1 MARWTDWSFRRRPT
15 RFAVHAVLAAA
26 IALSGCAGAPDT
38 MLVANAVQAPDAR
51 EHKIL
56 VATTRVRDPKPGA
69 FYNGERSQTLDFSA
83 FDVSV
88 PPSHVNGHVEW
99 PKQAPGDPRTDFVMR
114 DGRYLSGE
122 KEFIADLNRQL
133 GMRPKGQRKVL
144 FFIHGYN
151 TQFAEGLYRF
161 AQVVDDAKSTAV
173 PVHFSWASRGA
184 LSEYVYD
191 NNSATSARDRLE
203 HVFRLV
209 AASDA
214 DQINI
219 LAHSMGNW
227 VTVEA
232 IRNIQI
238 KGDAPAAGKIGAI
251 VLAAPDIDIDVFK
264 SQMRRIGKPKKP
276 YLVVISQDD
285 RALAAS
291 RFLAGGKNRLG
302 DDPNEPELTSLG
314 AIVVDLTA
322 MEGMNAMNHDKF
334 AEIAKIAP
342 ELDGVLNKGIGS
354 PGGGEGAVGAIGA
367 AVPAVLAVPASIVS
381 APIRIIAG
389 R

>member
-1 MARWTDWSFRRRPT
+1 
-15 RFAVHAVLAAA
+15 
-26 IALSGCAGAPDT
+26 
-38 MLVANAVQAPDAR
+38 MLVANAAQAPDAR
-51 EHKIL
+51 DHRIL
-56 VATTRVRDPKPGA
+56 VATSRARDPQPGA
-69 FYNGERSQTLDFSA
+69 FYSGERSPSLDFAA

-88 PPSHVNGHVEW
+88 PPTHVNGHVEW
-99 PKQAPGDPRTDFVMR
+99 PRQAPGDPRTDFVMR

-122 KEFIADLNRQL
+122 TEFVAELNRQL
-133 GMRPKGQRKVL
+133 AARPKGQRKVL

-161 AQVVDDAKSTAV
+161 AQVVDDARSTAV
-173 PVHFSWASRGA
+173 AVHFSWASRGA

-191 NNSATSARDRLE
+191 NNSATAARDRLE

-209 AASDA
+209 AASDV
-214 DQINI
+214 DKINI

-232 IRNIQI
+232 IRNIRI

-264 SQMRRIGKPKKP
+264 SQMRRIGKPKQP

-302 DDPNEPELTSLG
+302 DDPNEAELPALG

-322 MEGMNAMNHDKF
+322 VKGMDATNHDKF

-342 ELDGVLNKGIGS
+342 ELDTVLSKGIGS
-354 PGGGEGAVGAIGA
+354 PGGGEGAAGAIGA
-367 AVPAVLAVPASIVS
+367 TVLAVPAAIVS
-381 APIRIIAG
+381 APIRLIAG

>member
-1 MARWTDWSFRRRPT
+1 MACWTAWDFRRRPST
-15 RFAVHAVLAAA
+15 RLAAQAVLAAT

-38 MLVANAVQAPDAR
+38 MLVANAVSAPEAR

-56 VATTRVRDPKPGA
+56 VATTRARDPRPGA
-69 FYNGERSQTLDFSA
+69 FYGGERSPSLDFSA
-83 FDVSV
+83 FDISV
-88 PPSHVNGHVEW
+88 PPTHVNGQVEW
-99 PKQAPGDPRTDFVMR
+99 PRQAPGDPRTDFVMR

-122 KEFIADLNRQL
+122 KEFVADLNRQL
-133 GMRPKGQRKVL
+133 AARPKGQRKVL

-173 PVHFSWASRGA
+173 AVHFSWASRGE

-203 HVFRLV
+203 RVLRLV

-214 DQINI
+214 EKINI

-264 SQMRRIGKPKKP
+264 SQMQRIGKPKKP

-302 DDPNEPELTSLG
+302 DDTNEAELAEYG
-314 AIVVDLTA
+314 AVVVDLTDVK
-322 MEGMNAMNHDKF
+322 GLSSMNHDKF
-334 AEIAKIAP
+334 AQIAEIAPK
-342 ELDGVLNKGIGS
+342 LGDVLHVGVGS
-354 PGGGEGAVGAIGA
+354 PGAGPIGAVGA
-367 AVPAVLAVPASIVS
+367 AVPAVLAVPASIIG
-381 APIRIIAG
+381 APLRVIAG